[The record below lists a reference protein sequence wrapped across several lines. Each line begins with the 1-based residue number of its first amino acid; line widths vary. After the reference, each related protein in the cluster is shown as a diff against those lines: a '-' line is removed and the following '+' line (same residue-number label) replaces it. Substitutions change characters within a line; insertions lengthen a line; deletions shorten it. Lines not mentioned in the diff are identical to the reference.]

1 MECSDAKLKG
11 SILKKKKML
20 IERSAERVRGM
31 FLIPNFGWK
40 ADRLHSIILQAR
52 LRDWTGGPE
61 FSSTSSRARSDITK
75 AEPRLSRAL
84 PALQKQYGSNVNF
97 SSFWFVPVCAV
108 NKVTLKGWSHYYLCE
123 WFMICTLEIS
133 NFHAK
138 KRLLIFHPLS
148 FFSSLFLTDQ
158 VLQTCAHSGSL
169 NGNLNLDRAS

>member
-61 FSSTSSRARSDITK
+61 FTSTSSRARSDITK
-75 AEPRLSRAL
+75 AEPRLARAL

-138 KRLLIFHPLS
+138 KRLFFFS
-148 FFSSLFLTDQ
+148 FFFSFFFLRSRLS
-158 VLQTCAHSGSL
+158 VL
-169 NGNLNLDRAS
+169 